1 MKRKYYFIDTENVG
15 DRWFDLM
22 KTIKKKDRVLVFYTV
37 NHSKGL
43 EEVFLRQVHHPQI
56 LWLECMIGN
65 NALDYQ
71 LIGVLSYLT
80 VRHPKASFCIYSN
93 DKGYDI
99 PIDFWRE
106 RGIRISRKTLDTKK
120 KAGKKG
126 KKGKKAGK
134 NKKDGKA
141 DKNTLTN
148 PVQTSRTDKANG
160 EGASSSAEQ
169 ASKTAKINE
178 KESVVLEQTFRAGKM
193 NEQKSVSG
201 PELIKKAGQVSE
213 TGKNNIDLSDSPE
226 TITKD
231 GQLIQD
237 QKNKEKTGNKNKKKK
252 KKQPEQNARE
262 QKISVS
268 FLHMLQNQQ
277 KLTERQYLAE
287 IGKCVAAS
295 DLQGWCRLLIAV
307 FGQKDG
313 GEWYQ
318 KIRRDAQMRE
328 QLSNNCMKNVHRRC
342 IHAVAL
348 ALHANGLDAGG
359 AEAACSVIRSHSY
372 RDFHAIKIDLDK
384 RPEFKQQNKYYKVL
398 RPLIALLQTW

>member
-93 DKGYDI
+93 DKDYDI

-141 DKNTLTN
+141 DKITLTN

-193 NEQKSVSG
+193 NEQKS
-201 PELIKKAGQVSE
+201 EKIA
-213 TGKNNIDLSDSPE
+213 
-226 TITKD
+226 KD

-237 QKNKEKTGNKNKKKK
+237 QKNKEKTGNK
-252 KKQPEQNARE
+252 
-262 QKISVS
+262 
-268 FLHMLQNQQ
+268 
-277 KLTERQYLAE
+277 TERQYLAE

-348 ALHANGLDAGG
+348 VLHANGLDAGG